1 MWSPAEATAASRGE
15 GDYRVA
21 MRRVGLCAAALC
33 CSLALAASATAG
45 SGSFTTSDPL
55 LNQVYTA
62 SVATAED
69 MVSDPVNLY
78 PAGCYVPA
86 VGKIILDGVDRDRCV
101 YTGDLSVTG
110 QTLLLAG
117 DAASVVRNM
126 ILLFAGYQRDDGA
139 IPPSA
144 CLCGDPLIDYSGYW
158 LITLYDYVL
167 DSGDLDTLHR
177 VWPNVLGVLDR
188 WYPSLV
194 DGGTQLVANVYGPR
208 ADYALIDRHSAF
220 VAYYNAQYVYVLR
233 LASTM
238 ARWLDAAGDAAR
250 WSATADTFAGRVLAA
265 FWDPAAGAFKDTI
278 DGPLVHGQDDNAF
291 AVLAGIGSGD
301 QRIAAMNHLAAH
313 DAYGYGNSIADT
325 DVWSDP
331 VWGQLANQRVYPF
344 MSYYELL
351 ARFELDLDASALNL
365 IRREWGYMLRIGPG
379 TFWEDIGPYGSR
391 PTDMRAPSYD
401 HGWSSGAGPVL
412 VEYVLGVQPTSPGFA
427 TFTVTPHSGD
437 LTSAC
442 GVVPTPHGPIKV
454 AWKFVNSRLA
464 LTVDAPPGTTWTN
477 RPAAQPRPAPKRAA
491 PQRARR

>member
-1 MWSPAEATAASRGE
+1 
-15 GDYRVA
+15 
-21 MRRVGLCAAALC
+21 
-33 CSLALAASATAG
+33 
-45 SGSFTTSDPL
+45 
-55 LNQVYTA
+55 
-62 SVATAED
+62 
-69 MVSDPVNLY
+69 
-78 PAGCYVPA
+78 
-86 VGKIILDGVDRDRCV
+86 
-101 YTGDLSVTG
+101 
-110 QTLLLAG
+110 
-117 DAASVVRNM
+117 M

-437 LTSAC
+437 LTSAS

-477 RPAAQPRPAPKRAA
+477 RPAAQPKPVPKRAA